1 LILTLSDQARRDIDA
16 QIDWL
21 VERSP
26 ASAERAL
33 DAIFSTFD
41 LLQDFPQLGN
51 ETERG
56 WREKTVEFG
65 RDGYVICYVVRP
77 TDVFVVRFFHS
88 RQDRAETEAEG

>member
-1 LILTLSDQARRDIDA
+1 MILTVSDQARRDIDA

-21 VERSP
+21 AKRSP

-33 DAIFSTFD
+33 DAILSTFD
-41 LLQDFPQLGN
+41 LLQDFPLLGN

-56 WREKTVEFG
+56 WREKKVEFG

-77 TDVFVVRFFHS
+77 ADLFVVRFFHP
-88 RQDRAETEAEG
+88 RQDRGETGVES